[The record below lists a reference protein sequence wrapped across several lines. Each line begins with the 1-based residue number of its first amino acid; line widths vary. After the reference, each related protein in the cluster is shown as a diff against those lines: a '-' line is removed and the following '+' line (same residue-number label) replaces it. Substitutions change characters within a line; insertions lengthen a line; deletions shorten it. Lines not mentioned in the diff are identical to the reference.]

1 MDHSHITDFSW
12 YTGNLTWLQ
21 NRTVVLSKS
30 GSQSYGTNLPSSD
43 LDLRGVAIAPM
54 SYYLGFLNNFEQA
67 EVKEPVDAVIYDIRK
82 FFKLASDANPN
93 ILEQLYVDP
102 TDIFLTTPLWS
113 DVLAQRDLFLS
124 RKVRHTFSGYAI
136 SQLRRIRT
144 HRKWLLD
151 PPKGQPR
158 RADFGLPEGQ
168 VTLGKDQLGI
178 IEARIRKIE
187 DILSNKGLSK
197 ADLETPRL
205 EQQLV
210 TDAITD
216 LNLAP
221 NLIPLVL
228 AERSFGGAV
237 KTWSQYQTWKAERN
251 VARQELEARY
261 GYDTKHGM
269 HLVRLLRMG
278 AEILR
283 GQGVIVKRPDAE
295 ELLTIRAGAWTF
307 EVLEEYAVR
316 LDKELGALEAAST
329 LPHSPDRVGLND
341 LLVHIITAS
350 Q

>member
-21 NRTVVLSKS
+21 SRTVVLSKS

-82 FFKLASDANPN
+82 FFKLAADANPN
-93 ILEQLYVDP
+93 ILEQLWVDP
-102 TDIFLTTPLWS
+102 TDVFISTPAWG

-151 PPKGQPR
+151 PPKAPPV

-168 VTLGKDQLGI
+168 VTLGKEQLGVVSARVQKLRDSLTAE
-178 IEARIRKIE
+178 EAEALSE
-187 DILSNKGLSK
+187 DAGIVATAVAQLGL
-197 ADLETPRL
+197 D
-205 EQQLV
+205 
-210 TDAITD
+210 I
-216 LNLAP
+216 NI
-221 NLIPLVL
+221 IPLVL
-228 AERSFGGAV
+228 AERKFGSAV

-251 VARQELEARY
+251 VSRQELEARY

-283 GQGVIVKRPDAE
+283 GQGVIVKRPDAA
-295 ELLTIRAGAWTF
+295 ELLAIRAGAWTF
-307 EVLEEYAVR
+307 EALEEYAVR

-329 LPHSPDRVGLND
+329 LPHSPNRVALND
-341 LLVHIITAS
+341 LLVHTITAS